1 MSACRSSVYG
11 ALQVGLFLAVPL
23 FLSVAL
29 GVSAVAMGV
38 RLLLPPSVTLLLAA
52 AGVPRFFPH
61 ASLRRWFRSGFS
73 RANTYAET

>member
-1 MSACRSSVYG
+1 MQILRLWRAAGRPV
-11 ALQVGLFLAVPL
+11 FAVPL

-29 GVSAVAMGV
+29 GVSAVAIGV

-52 AGVPRFFPH
+52 VGVPRLFPH

-73 RANTYAET
+73 RANCYAET